1 MLTIDHEDGRDGAE
15 QMSCSLVPLSSATS
29 RDRRGHV
36 SRAARPDAGFIAHLI
51 ATAEQLPQT
60 RTLRRAAP
68 ADVHNA
74 YAARLHPVT
83 SASPRTRQVI

>member
-1 MLTIDHEDGRDGAE
+1 MLTIDHEDGQDRAE
-15 QMSCSLVPLSSATS
+15 QMSCSLVPLPSATS
-29 RDRRGHV
+29 YDRRGRIV
-36 SRAARPDAGFIAHLI
+36 RAARPDAGFVAHLI

-74 YAARLHPVT
+74 YASRLQQAT
-83 SASPRTRQVI
+83 NASGRTRQVI